1 MSGKKIFYLKA
12 KELFLE
18 AGFEY
23 FDGDADVKGKTS
35 RHRRKPDYIAV
46 KGNLVV
52 IGEIK
57 SPKEPPSS
65 ASWRKKKPNDSAAF
79 AKVRQDIL
87 DLESAGML
95 DPNVGG
101 HGIIIR
107 GQIPDYVSN
116 MGITYDLPVALS
128 ESKVKGGY
136 TVPCEQ
142 AENVE
147 SALSNCGK
155 IKYQKLNNGNGLVT
169 YIFEL

>member
-1 MSGKKIFYLKA
+1 MSGKNEFYPKVRESFVA
-12 KELFLE
+12 
-18 AGFEY
+18 AGYQY
-23 FDGDADVKGKTS
+23 FDGDKEIKGKTS

-46 KGNLVV
+46 KDNLVI

-57 SPKEPPSS
+57 SPNESPSS
-65 ASWRKKKPNDSAAF
+65 ASWRKKQPNDSATL
-79 AKVRQDIL
+79 AKVRQDIS

-95 DPNVGG
+95 DPMVGG

-116 MGITYDLPVALS
+116 IGLTYDLPIVVPGA
-128 ESKVKGGY
+128 KIKGGY

-142 AENVE
+142 APNVE
-147 SALSNCGK
+147 EALSNCGK
-155 IKYQKLNNGNGLVT
+155 LKYQVVDNGKGLVS